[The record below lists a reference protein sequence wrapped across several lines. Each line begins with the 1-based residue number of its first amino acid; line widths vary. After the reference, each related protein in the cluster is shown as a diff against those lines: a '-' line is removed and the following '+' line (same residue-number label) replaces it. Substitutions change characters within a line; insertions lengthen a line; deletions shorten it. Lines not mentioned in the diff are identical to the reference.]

1 MPLAW
6 LNGMLARME
15 ASPSSSTFV
24 VAVTGGIAAGKSA
37 VTAYFAS
44 LGVAVHDADVAAREV
59 VARGTDGLAE
69 LVSRFGREILDAHG
83 ELDRRAMRQRVFE
96 QPALRGE
103 LEAVIHPRVH
113 AWLRERV
120 AQDTRPYCLLAI
132 PLLAESWPRYAW
144 VDRVLVVEA
153 DESVRMQRLLARDDI
168 DDALAR
174 RMMASQAS
182 ASERLAIADDVL
194 HNDGSLKQLHT
205 RIDAL
210 DHHYRKL
217 AAAKAHGH
225 A

>member
-1 MPLAW
+1 
-6 LNGMLARME
+6 ME
-15 ASPSSSTFV
+15 ASPSPSTFV

-37 VTAYFAS
+37 VTDHFAAM
-44 LGVAVHDADVAAREV
+44 GIAVYDADVAAREV
-59 VARGTDGLAE
+59 VARGTEGLAE
-69 LVSRFGREILDAHG
+69 LVRRLGRDILDANS

-113 AWLRERV
+113 TWLRERV
-120 AQDTRPYCLLAI
+120 ARETGPYCVLAI

-168 DDALAR
+168 DEVLAR
-174 RMMASQAS
+174 RMIAAQAS
-182 ASERLAIADDVL
+182 PSARLAIADDVL
-194 HNDGSLKQLHT
+194 HNDGSLEQLHT

-210 DHHYRKL
+210 DRQYRTL
-217 AAAKAHGH
+217 AASKARGH
-225 A
+225 V